1 MSVFKALGFSS
12 VWSRLLVTV
21 AVVVV
26 PAALLV
32 TLLGYSLYDANLSSL
47 QASQA
52 RAAAGRAST
61 VLSWLDSAGR
71 SLANEALAAR
81 YVDASRCALLA
92 DAFLRRNVGFA
103 AVRFYDEARA
113 PCSAGAPIDA
123 AKAPAPLDTGEDVAN
138 YRLAV
143 VGARVWIAAAAAED
157 ADSIRS
163 PSVLVVDQSALR
175 RRLAPLAAIGETHI
189 ALLAGD
195 GAVVVGDDGSKD
207 ARWAPATLG
216 AVKANPVWRARDR
229 NGAMATFALAPIDGS
244 TLSLLIR
251 FNDRPLAAARW
262 RFAILCASQL
272 AMLGLLAAVYAV
284 AIRREVVQWIQGLDM
299 AAQAR
304 SRDPESRAKAPVAD
318 AMPSELRS
326 VAVSFNAM
334 LDNALERQ
342 HALRASLDEN
352 RALMLEMHHRI
363 KNSLQVIQSY
373 LALIRRAAT
382 RAEAV
387 QLARIEARVGV
398 IAVAYRLTLTA
409 KGVRPVATK
418 PFLEEICAAAI
429 GGLRRPRQRVAY
441 AIEWSGELVVD
452 RAIPLGLGLV
462 EALIAA
468 FSAIEAGYIGVRL
481 AAGDDGV
488 VELRVES
495 DAAPAEMALPEK
507 VMRGLA
513 NQLGA
518 DSGADVGGEI
528 LLWRFR
534 P

>member
-1 MSVFKALGFSS
+1 M
-12 VWSRLLVTV
+12 

-26 PAALLV
+26 PAAFLIMLLA
-32 TLLGYSLYDANLSSL
+32 YSLYSAALSSM

-52 RAAAGRAST
+52 RAAAGRAAT
-61 VLSWLDSAGR
+61 VLSWFDSAGR

-81 YVDASRCALLA
+81 YVDAPHCALLA

-113 PCSAGAPIDA
+113 ACSAGGPIDA
-123 AKAPAPLDTGEDVAN
+123 ARAPAPIDTGKDVAN

-143 VGARVWIAAAAAED
+143 VGSRVWIVAAAAED

-163 PSVLVVDQSALR
+163 PSVLVVDEATLR
-175 RRLAPLAAIGETHI
+175 TRLAPVAAIGETDV
-189 ALLAGD
+189 ALVSRD
-195 GAVVVGDDGSKD
+195 GAVVAEDYGSKD
-207 ARWAPATLG
+207 ARWTPATLDT
-216 AVKANPVWRARDR
+216 ATAKPVWRGRDH
-229 NGAMATFALAPIDGS
+229 NGAMAAYALAPIGGS
-244 TLSLLIR
+244 TLSLLMR

-262 RFAILCASQL
+262 RFAVLCAAQL
-272 AMLGLLAAVYAV
+272 AMLALLAAVYAI

-304 SRDPESRAKAPVAD
+304 GRDPESRAKAPVAA

-326 VAVSFNAM
+326 VADSFNAM

-342 HALRASLDEN
+342 HALRVSLEEN

-382 RAEAV
+382 RTEAA

-398 IAVAYRLTLTA
+398 IAVAYRLTLTP
-409 KGVRPVATK
+409 KGVRPIATK

-481 AAGDDGV
+481 AAGEDGL

-495 DAAPAEMALPEK
+495 DATPAEMALPEK

-518 DSGADVGGEI
+518 ASAADGGGEI
-528 LLWRFR
+528 LLWRFQ

>member
-1 MSVFKALGFSS
+1 M
-12 VWSRLLVTV
+12 

-26 PAALLV
+26 PAALLIMV
-32 TLLGYSLYDANLSSL
+32 LAYSLYSAALGSL

-61 VLSWLDSAGR
+61 VLSWFDSAGR

-81 YVDASRCALLA
+81 YVDAQRCAVLA

-113 PCSAGAPIDA
+113 PCSAGAAIDA
-123 AKAPAPLDTGEDVAN
+123 AKAPAPFDTGKDVAN

-143 VGARVWIAAAAAED
+143 VGSQVWIVAAAAED
-157 ADSIRS
+157 ADSIHS
-163 PSVLVVDQSALR
+163 PSVLVVDEGALR
-175 RRLAPLAAIGETHI
+175 HRLATVAAIGETHV
-189 ALLAGD
+189 ALISHD
-195 GAVVVGDDGSKD
+195 SAVVAADYGSKD
-207 ARWAPATLG
+207 VLWTPATLDAG
-216 AVKANPVWRARDR
+216 KAKPVWRGRDR
-229 NGAMATFALAPIDGS
+229 NGATAAFALAPIEGS
-244 TLSLLIR
+244 TLSLLMR
-251 FNDRPLAAARW
+251 FDDRPLSAARW
-262 RFAILCASQL
+262 RFAILCAAQL
-272 AMLGLLAAVYAV
+272 LMLGLLAAVYAG
-284 AIRREVVQWIQGLDM
+284 AIRREVVHWIQGLDR

-304 SRDPESRAKAPVAD
+304 GRDPESRAKAPVA
-318 AMPSELRS
+318 ASMPSELRS
-326 VAVSFNAM
+326 VAESFNAM
-334 LDNALERQ
+334 LDNAHERQ
-342 HALRASLDEN
+342 RALRESLEEN

-382 RAEAV
+382 RTEAA

-398 IAVAYRLTLTA
+398 IAVAYRLTLTP
-409 KGVRPVATK
+409 KGVRPIATK
-418 PFLEEICAAAI
+418 PFLDEICAAAI

-481 AAGDDGV
+481 AAGEDGL

-518 DSGADVGGEI
+518 VSVADGGGEI
-528 LLWRFR
+528 LLWRFQ